1 MDAFVFH
8 DPSGKRWIRFRR
20 AFGIGGVIFAVLL
33 VLFVLSLISN
43 PQLTSL
49 GLPAV
54 QHLANFGE
62 VAAITHGEKAAKA
75 IPFHARQALPVN
87 YVRNGGSPL
96 IRKTAAKPRED
107 QPIVF
112 GYYVNWDP
120 ASIVSLRGNLSR
132 LTHLVPEWLAL
143 KNGQGDVDDT
153 SDDQVIRI
161 ANDAKLPI
169 LAEINNFRAEQGWQA
184 GDLHK
189 VLNSSTAQENL
200 IDNIYSNLVEHKFA
214 GVNIDFELLKTGDRE
229 KMVAFMTALA
239 AKLKPAGLIVTE
251 SVPTDDSAYDL
262 KRLAGIC
269 DYVVP
274 MVYDEHYQSSAPGP
288 VASEDWFYAQLESL
302 KKVLPP
308 SKTVVGFGNYGY
320 DWIIGSNRGGV
331 EVSYG
336 DVIAAAE
343 ANKNSSASWDASMEN
358 PVLRYQAGKDQHEIW
373 FLDAVTALNQVQ
385 DISDAGFRGVG
396 LWRLGAE
403 DPGLWT
409 LFNEHSWPSESFN
422 PVLLFPLSAQKSVQQ
437 YGGGEI
443 LRITDYP
450 HDGSRNVWKDKAGD
464 FFEQYQNFPSYYVV
478 ESSGGTSAKQVS
490 ITFDDGPSDY
500 TAAILDVLKRKQAP
514 ATFFVIG
521 LNAEQYPSM
530 IQREYREGHTIGNH
544 SYSHP
549 NIAKD
554 SESVTKLELNT
565 TLRLIEHDI
574 GHGTKLFRP
583 PYNADSQPQT
593 VDEIVPI
600 ARAQAMG
607 YVTVAESVDPRDWE
621 KGITAQKIVQ
631 EVLDQKDQ
639 GHLILLHDGG
649 GDRSATITALPLI
662 IDTLRAQGYQFVPV
676 EKLMGK
682 TRDELMP
689 VPSPDEK
696 RWAAIEGDA
705 LTTKG
710 NLKKAAGLLFLVAI
724 YLTLLRSA
732 VYGTLAIVQK
742 LRSRK
747 RAALLQGHALP
758 PVSVIIAAYNE
769 EKVIVRTVQSIL
781 DNGYAQPFEVIVVDD
796 GSKDGTLNVLG
807 TAFSGDSR
815 VRIFTQPNGGK
826 SAALNHAIRESSY
839 NILVALDADTIF
851 RQGTIEKLVRH
862 FADEKVGAVSGN
874 ALVGNRKGWLTRFQ
888 AIEYVCGFNLDRRA
902 LDLLNAVTVVPGA
915 AGAWRKDLIEQVGGF
930 RNDTLAEDTDI
941 TLAIRRLGYEI
952 RFEEDAVAY
961 TEAPESTRDLAK
973 QRFRWAF
980 GTLQAAWKHRDAT
993 FNARYGFLGL
1003 VALPSIWIFQIL
1015 LAALAPFAEVAMIIA
1030 LFAGNWRIV
1039 LLYYFSLFAMELLT
1053 ALLAYGLEGAK
1064 PWDLGLLFVQRLYYK
1079 LLMYHVLAKS
1089 IVYAIRGRLVGWGK
1103 LERKASVHAALNG
1116 VALSGVTLNG
1126 VASNETI

>member
-1 MDAFVFH
+1 MDSFIFY

-20 AFGIGGVIFAVLL
+20 AFGIGGIVVAALV
-33 VLFVLSLISN
+33 VLFILSLISN
-43 PQLTSL
+43 PQLPAL

-54 QHLANFGE
+54 QHLANFSE
-62 VAAITHGEKAAKA
+62 VPIITHGEKNAKA
-75 IPFHARQALPVN
+75 IPFRARKSLGVN

-96 IRKTAAKPRED
+96 VRKTAAKARED

-143 KNGQGDVDDT
+143 KNGNGDVEDT
-153 SDDQVIRI
+153 SDDAVIRI
-161 ANDAKLPI
+161 AHDANLPI
-169 LAEINNFRAEQGWQA
+169 LAEINNYRPEQGWQA
-184 GDLHK
+184 ADLHR
-189 VLNSSTAQENL
+189 VLNNAGARDNL

-214 GVNIDFELLKTGDRE
+214 GVNIDFEQLRDGDRE
-229 KMVAFMTALA
+229 KMVAFMNALA
-239 AKLKPAGLIVTE
+239 AKLKPAGLLLTE
-251 SVPTDDSAYDL
+251 SVPTDDTAYDL
-262 KRLAGIC
+262 KRLAAAC
-269 DYVVP
+269 DYIVP
-274 MVYDEHYQSSAPGP
+274 MVYDEHYQSSEPGP
-288 VASEDWFYAQLESL
+288 VASENWFYGQLEEL

-308 SKTVVGFGNYGY
+308 SKTVIGFGNYGY
-320 DWIIGSNRGGV
+320 DWIIGSNKGGV

-343 ANKNSSASWDASMEN
+343 ANKNSSASWDSNQEN
-358 PVLRYQAGKDQHEIW
+358 PVLRYQAGEDQHEIW

-385 DISDAGFRGVG
+385 DVSDEGFRGVG

-409 LFNEHSWPSESFN
+409 LLKAHTWPDDSFN
-422 PVLLFPLSAQKSVQQ
+422 PVQLFPLSAQKSVQQ
-437 YGGGEI
+437 YGGGEV

-450 HDGSRNVWKDKAGD
+450 HDGSRNVWKDKDGD
-464 FFEQYQNFPSYYVV
+464 FFEQYQKFPSYYVV
-478 ESSGGTSAKQVS
+478 ESSGGSTQKQIA
-490 ITFDDGPSDY
+490 ITFDDGPSQY
-500 TAAILDVLKRKQAP
+500 TSQVLDVLKQKQVP

-554 SESVTKLELNT
+554 SEKVTQLELNT

-574 GHGTKLFRP
+574 GRGTKLFRP

-607 YVTVAESVDPRDWE
+607 YITVAESIDPRDWE
-621 KGITAQKIVQ
+621 KGITAQKILA

-649 GDRSATITALPLI
+649 GDRSPTIEALPQI
-662 IDTLRAQGYQFVPV
+662 IDTLRAQGYRFVPL
-676 EKLMGK
+676 EQLMDK

-696 RWAAIEGDA
+696 RWAQIEGEA

-710 NLKKAAGLLFLVAI
+710 SLKKAAGMLFLVAI
-724 YLTLLRSA
+724 YLTLLRSL
-732 VYGTLAIVQK
+732 VYGGLAVIQK
-742 LRSRK
+742 LRAKNRLK
-747 RAALLQGHALP
+747 ALP
-758 PVSVIIAAYNE
+758 VVDPPAVSVVIAAYNE
-769 EKVIVRTVQSIL
+769 EKVIARTVQSIL
-781 DNGYAQPFEVIVVDD
+781 DNGYPNLEVIVVDD
-796 GSKDGTLNVLG
+796 GSKDATLAVLEA
-807 TAFSGDSR
+807 AFSEEQR
-815 VRIFTQPNGGK
+815 VRIFTQPNRGK
-826 SAALNHAIRESSY
+826 SVALNYAIRESAN

-851 RQGTIEKLVRH
+851 RRGTIEKLVRH

-874 ALVGNRKGWLTRFQ
+874 ARVGNRKGWITRFQ
-888 AIEYVCGFNLDRRA
+888 SIEYICGFNLDRRA
-902 LDLLNAVTVVPGA
+902 LDLLNAITVVPGA
-915 AGAWRKDLIEQVGGF
+915 AGAWRKDLIERVGGF
-930 RNDTLAEDTDI
+930 RNDTLAEDTDL

-952 RFEEDAVAY
+952 RYEESAVAY

-993 FNARYGFLGL
+993 FNPSYGFLGM
-1003 VALPSIWIFQIL
+1003 VALPSIWIFQML
-1015 LAALAPFAEVAMIIA
+1015 LAALAPFAEVAMIVA

-1039 LLYYFSLFAMELLT
+1039 LLYYFSLFLLELLT

-1079 LLMYHVLAKS
+1079 FLMYQVLAKS
-1089 IVYAIRGRLVGWGK
+1089 ILYALRGRLVGWGK
-1103 LERKASVHAALNG
+1103 LERKASVNVGA
-1116 VALSGVTLNG
+1116 
-1126 VASNETI
+1126 